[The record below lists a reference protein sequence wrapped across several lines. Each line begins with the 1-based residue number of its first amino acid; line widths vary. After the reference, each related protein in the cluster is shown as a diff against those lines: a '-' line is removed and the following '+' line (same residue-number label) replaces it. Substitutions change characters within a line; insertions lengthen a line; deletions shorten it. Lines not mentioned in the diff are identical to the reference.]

1 VSIPKQ
7 ERMENSFPVPLHS
20 NRTSSPEVKD
30 EKGGENSPSEEL
42 NHSASSENEPN
53 TPSSPNGE
61 TRKAGRRKINI
72 EFIEDKS
79 RRHITF
85 SKRKAGIMKKAYEL
99 STLTGTQ
106 VLLLVASE
114 TGHVYTFATPKL
126 QPLITKPDGKNL
138 IQGCL
143 NAPDPPSTNNSTSQQ
158 QQQQRMS
165 QAGYQEPNLMYS
177 NNSDNENNYEDEKK
191 PPVQDIKQSIP
202 NISGVSS
209 VSGVDMPFPNG
220 YPTMMSPMGMYPIS
234 SLNSLSV
241 PHRFIPTYPTQYSP
255 SQFAASV
262 NSNIFLPNVTDS
274 VDGRKRA
281 SSRNASKSPTA
292 PSEPQ

>member
-1 VSIPKQ
+1 
-7 ERMENSFPVPLHS
+7 MESNVFPVPLHN

-30 EKGGENSPSEEL
+30 EKGGENSPSHDEEL
-42 NHSASSENEPN
+42 NTSASSLSENEPH

-143 NAPDPPSTNNSTSQQ
+143 NAPDPPSANNSTT

-177 NNSDNENNYEDEKK
+177 NSSDNESNYEEEKK
-191 PPVQDIKQSIP
+191 PIVQDVKQSIP
-202 NISGVSS
+202 NISGVNS
-209 VSGVDMPFPNG
+209 VGSVDMPFPNG
-220 YPTMMSPMGMYPIS
+220 YPTMMSPMGMYPIT
-234 SLNSLSV
+234 SLTNLSV
-241 PHRFIPTYPTQYSP
+241 PHRFIPSYPTQYSP
-255 SQFAASV
+255 SQFAAQV

-274 VDGRKRA
+274 VDGRKRS
-281 SSRNASKSPTA
+281 SSRNASKSSTTS
-292 PSEPQ
+292 SEQQQQ